1 MTAPARVRV
10 ASAPGV
16 TMPRFHGAYKARKKI
31 DTDLEI
37 GDMALID
44 GSTKVKII
52 NKGNCS
58 AVVEDERHERRNIS
72 FDRLIKVK
80 KEPTSSANE
89 EGK

>member
-16 TMPRFHGAYKARKKI
+16 TLPRFHGAYKARKKI

-44 GSTKVKII
+44 GSIKVKII
-52 NKGNCS
+52 NKGNCAAS
-58 AVVEDERHERRNIS
+58 VEFSNGDRTVIS
-72 FDRLIKVK
+72 FDRLQ
-80 KEPTSSANE
+80 KEPTSVAPE